1 MELLD
6 AITAEC
12 RMTGGKCQIA
22 TALGTLTD
30 ARGEDLRTAL
40 ADPHYPASAISRGL
54 LGFGVKIRPAVIQ
67 HHRRRDCRCG

>member
-6 AITAEC
+6 AITAEL
-12 RMTGGKCQIA
+12 RLRGTTCQIA

-30 ARGEDLRTAL
+30 AQCEDLQTAL
-40 ADPHYPASAISRGL
+40 ADTRYEASAISRGL
-54 LGFGVKIRPAVIQ
+54 RQFDVKIRPAVIS